1 MFAGHFAIALA
12 FKARYRTVPL
22 SALLLAALL
31 CDVLWLVLTA
41 LNVEHYRLY
50 FALNGALHLDLY
62 DVPYSHSLFWTAFY
76 AMQVFLLFVRAD
88 GQRHWA
94 APLSLAV
101 LSHWVLDGLVCA
113 PTLPFANFGP
123 SIKFG
128 ANLAN
133 LFSFAGLLLEAVL
146 VLACWRVYDRSMKET
161 VAGKRW
167 ERGAI
172 LIVLIVLLLA
182 PEVLRRIY

>member
-12 FKARYRTVPL
+12 FKARYRNVPFA
-22 SALLLAALL
+22 ALLLAAQL

-50 FALNGALHLDLY
+50 FALHGALHLDLY

-94 APLSLAV
+94 VPLSLAV
-101 LSHWVLDGLVCA
+101 LSHWLLDWLMCA
-113 PTLPFANFGP
+113 PVLPFANFGP
-123 SIKFG
+123 EIKFG

-133 LFSFAGLLLEAVL
+133 LFPFAGLLFEAVIVL
-146 VLACWRVYDRSMKET
+146 VCWRVYDHRLKES
-161 VAGKRW
+161 VAGRRW

-172 LIVLIVLLLA
+172 LVVLVVLLLA
-182 PEVLRRIY
+182 PEVLRRVY

>member
-12 FKARYRTVPL
+12 LKARYRDVP
-22 SALLLAALL
+22 LAALLFAAQL

-50 FALNGALHLDLY
+50 FALNGTLHLDLY
-62 DVPYSHSLFWTAFY
+62 EVPYSHAFFWTAFY
-76 AMQVFLLFVRAD
+76 ALQVFLLFVRAE

-94 APLSLAV
+94 VPLSLAV
-101 LSHWVLDGLVCA
+101 LSHWFLDWLVCA
-113 PTLPFANFGP
+113 PILPFANFGP
-123 SIKFG
+123 EIKFG
-128 ANLAN
+128 AKLAHI
-133 LFSFAGLLLEAVL
+133 FPFAGLMIEAVI
-146 VLACWRVYDRSMKET
+146 VFACWRVYERRLKET

-172 LIVLIVLLLA
+172 LVLLTVLLLA
-182 PEVLRRIY
+182 PEILRRVY